1 MKPNFLDY
9 IYYRATEV
17 LMDFNG
23 EKEEDGVSASSVIFL
38 SMIEGFLLG
47 GLIVF
52 VSRIFFDRTETA
64 PYSKALS
71 YLGVGILLAIII
83 INYVRYNGRLY
94 ELKHYWKNESHYKK
108 KFKGI
113 LILLIFLLSWLPL
126 ILIGL
131 YW

>member
-1 MKPNFLDY
+1 
-9 IYYRATEV
+9 
-17 LMDFNG
+17 MDFNG